1 MPISEY
7 LRQLRE
13 KVGRDLIL
21 IPSVTV
27 LVFDQAD
34 RVLLLRHA
42 EGDRW
47 VAPGGSLE
55 PGERPADGAVRE
67 MWEETGLWVEPVR
80 ILGVYGG
87 PEFQW
92 TYANGDRVAY
102 VMTVFEGQVR
112 GGELRAGDEE
122 VLELGYFSAQ
132 QVAALPKADWLAT
145 LLQDVFA
152 NRQTA
157 NFNPPTWHPPP

>member
-1 MPISEY
+1 M
-7 LRQLRE
+7 
-13 KVGRDLIL
+13 IL

-27 LVFDQAD
+27 LVFDQAG
-34 RVLLLRHA
+34 RVLLVRHA
-42 EGDRW
+42 EGNRW

-67 MWEETGLWVEPVR
+67 MWEETGLWVDLTR

-92 TYANGDRVAY
+92 TYANGDQVGY

-112 GGELRAGDEE
+112 GGQLRAGDEE

-132 QVAALPKADWLAT
+132 EAAALPQAGWLAEVLEDT
-145 LLQDVFA
+145 FA
-152 NRQTA
+152 NREKA
-157 NFNPPTWHPPP
+157 NFHPPAWEPPQ